1 MEVKTVE
8 PAKAK
13 PGETT
18 KQAEDRRWRI
28 VDRAMR
34 LHGFQSHA
42 LIETLHA
49 VQESFGYLDIDAL
62 KYVANGLKVPL
73 SQVYGV
79 ATFYHFFSL
88 KPAGDHTCV
97 VCMGTACYIGGAAE
111 IIKGINAQYGIAPGE
126 TTADGKLSVVIARCI
141 GSCGLAPAVVFDSE
155 VVGKSTSKTVLEKIG
170 RWTNS

>member
-1 MEVKTVE
+1 MD
-8 PAKAK
+8 AK
-13 PGETT
+13 PGDSAVKTAETP
-18 KQAEDRRWRI
+18 KQAEDRRWRM

-34 LHGFQSHA
+34 LNGFQSHA

-49 VQESFGYLDIDAL
+49 VQESFVYLDMDSL

-97 VCMGTACYIGGAAE
+97 ICMGTACYIGGAAE
-111 IIKGINAQYGIAPGE
+111 IIKGVSDQYGIAPGE
-126 TTADGKLSVVIARCI
+126 TTPDGKLSVVIARCI
-141 GSCGLAPAVVFDSE
+141 GSCGLAPAVVFDNE

-170 RWTNS
+170 RLTNS

>member
-1 MEVKTVE
+1 MD
-8 PAKAK
+8 AK
-13 PGETT
+13 PGDSAVKAAETP
-18 KQAEDRRWRI
+18 KQAEDRRWRM

-34 LHGFQSHA
+34 LNGFQSNA

-49 VQESFGYLDIDAL
+49 VQESFGYLDTDSL

-97 VCMGTACYIGGAAE
+97 ICMGTACYIGGAAE
-111 IIKGINAQYGIAPGE
+111 IIKGVDQHYGIAPGE
-126 TTADGKLSVVIARCI
+126 TTPDGKLSVVIARCI
-141 GSCGLAPAVVFDSE
+141 GSCGLAPAVVFDNE
-155 VVGKSTSKTVLEKIG
+155 VVGKSTPKTVLERIG